1 MNANISKEIKAPL
14 FQNLFSSSRRTDE
27 VPSRNTQVISRD
39 PPTQNAEE
47 MRCYL
52 WR

>member
-1 MNANISKEIKAPL
+1 MNADISKEIKAPISKS
-14 FQNLFSSSRRTDE
+14 FSSSRRTDE
-27 VPSRNTQVISRD
+27 IPSKNKLVISRD